1 MVANKCLMLLSGL
14 VLLENFSF
22 PVALGRVLFW
32 VWVHFL
38 LKDVQCGL
46 CLCGRVI
53 SNIGSLNRNGIG
65 FNDCK
70 IWRSCRPIRYSASNY
85 WCLDTTCYM
94 NAFEYYFYSLVIL
107 FMCQGTLLVHFS
119 RVDTKNMTINNFGP
133 ILRVYPKPMTCWKGY
148 WSSCVMVK
156 HQELAQI
163 YNL

>member
-1 MVANKCLMLLSGL
+1 M
-14 VLLENFSF
+14 
-22 PVALGRVLFW
+22 
-32 VWVHFL
+32 HFL

-70 IWRSCRPIRYSASNY
+70 IWRSCRPIRYFASNN

-94 NAFEYYFYSLVIL
+94 NAFKYYFYSLVIL

-119 RVDTKNMTINNFGP
+119 RADTKTWPSRVSCNFTTISIWLSPKRMNNFGP
-133 ILRVYPKPMTCWKGY
+133 ILRVYHKPMACWKGY